1 MGDYMTPADTGSA
14 LEDTTLIAMELHE
27 ALGTVGAPARLMSIV
42 ASWMLTQDDSSTLE
56 LLRQFNASLTPKQP
70 GPWIGRA

>member
-1 MGDYMTPADTGSA
+1 MRDQMSPGDAGNDLA
-14 LEDTTLIAMELHE
+14 DTTLIAMELHE
-27 ALGTVGAPARLMSIV
+27 ALGSVGAPSRLMSIV
-42 ASWMLTQDDSSTLE
+42 ASWMLTQDDSATLE

>member
-1 MGDYMTPADTGSA
+1 MRDQMSPADAGSA
-14 LEDTTLIAMELHE
+14 LADTTLIAMELHE
-27 ALGTVGAPARLMSIV
+27 ALGSVGAPARLMSIV
-42 ASWMLTQDDSSTLE
+42 ASWMLTQDDSATLE

>member
-1 MGDYMTPADTGSA
+1 MRNDTSPTEAGGGLA
-14 LEDTTLIAMELHE
+14 DTTLIALELHE

-56 LLRQFNASLTPKQP
+56 LLRQFNASCTPKQP
-70 GPWIGRA
+70 GPWFGRA

>member
-1 MGDYMTPADTGSA
+1 MGNHMSPADAGSA
-14 LEDTTLIAMELHE
+14 LADTTLIAMELHE

-56 LLRQFNASLTPKQP
+56 LLRQFNASCTPKQP